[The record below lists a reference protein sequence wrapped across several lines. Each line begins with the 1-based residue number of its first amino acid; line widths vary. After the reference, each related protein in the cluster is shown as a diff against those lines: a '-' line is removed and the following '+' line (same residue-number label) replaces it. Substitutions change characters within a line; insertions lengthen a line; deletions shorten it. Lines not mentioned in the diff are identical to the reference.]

1 MVDGK
6 IIGKEINPTSW
17 KTMVGYVPQEISL
30 IDDSVRN
37 NVAFGVE
44 ASLIDDNKVWE
55 SLRDANLR
63 DFIESLPEGLSTKLG
78 EKGVRLSGGQ
88 RQRIGIARALF
99 KDPSLVVFDEATSSL
114 DTETEKSIMDTV
126 YGLKKEKTFIIV
138 AHRLSTIARCDKVY
152 KIESGKIVA
161 EGSFDEVKNISN
173 L

>member
-1 MVDGK
+1 M
-6 IIGKEINPTSW
+6 N
-17 KTMVGYVPQEISL
+17 
-30 IDDSVRN
+30 
-37 NVAFGVE
+37 
-44 ASLIDDNKVWE
+44 
-55 SLRDANLR
+55 
-63 DFIESLPEGLSTKLG
+63 TKLG

-88 RQRIGIARALF
+88 RQRVGIARALY

-152 KIESGKIVA
+152 KIENGKVVA
-161 EGSFDEVKNISN
+161 EGSFDEVNNISN